1 MNRPIRHKQNINFN
15 DFDQF
20 EPSDEE
26 LELIE
31 YEYIRYK
38 TYKII

>member
-1 MNRPIRHKQNINFN
+1 MSLPNIKINLN
-15 DFDQF
+15 QF

-31 YEYIRYK
+31 EEIEQLIDK
-38 TYKII
+38 

>member
-1 MNRPIRHKQNINFN
+1 MNRPIRYKQNINLNNFN
-15 DFDQF
+15 QL

-31 YEYIRYK
+31 EEIEK
-38 TYKII
+38 LINKN

>member
-1 MNRPIRHKQNINFN
+1 MNRPIRHKQNMNLN

-31 YEYIRYK
+31 EEIEK
-38 TYKII
+38 LINKN